1 MHVVKFLVISSIT
14 FLYYMLC
21 VFVNTY
27 GLVRSHK
34 RYGLDV
40 RVITN
45 KVNS

>member
-14 FLYYMLC
+14 FLLC

-45 KVNS
+45 EVNS